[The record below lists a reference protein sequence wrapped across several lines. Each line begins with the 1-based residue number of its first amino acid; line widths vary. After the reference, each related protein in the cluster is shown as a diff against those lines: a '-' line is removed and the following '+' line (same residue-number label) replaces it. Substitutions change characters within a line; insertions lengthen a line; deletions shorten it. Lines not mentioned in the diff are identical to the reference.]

1 MYGGLTRLVFFQ
13 VAFDEATDEFAPY
26 FNRQTVPKILITT
39 SDRPRGV
46 RMFYLESSEQSTGYK
61 IPRFSYYDWQIKAEN
76 NSFHMDFFL
85 LLYSATVNN
94 LVYVCNL

>member
-1 MYGGLTRLVFFQ
+1 MVDLTRLLFFQ

-46 RMFYLESSEQSTGYK
+46 CMFYLEISEQRTDYK
-61 IPRFSYYDWQIKAEN
+61 IPGFDLMYYDWYIKTEN
-76 NSFHMDFFL
+76 NSIHMDFF
-85 LLYSATVNN
+85 YQFR
-94 LVYVCNL
+94 

>member
-1 MYGGLTRLVFFQ
+1 MVDLTRLLFFQ

-46 RMFYLESSEQSTGYK
+46 RMFYLESSEQPIGCKTTRVF
-61 IPRFSYYDWQIKAEN
+61 I
-76 NSFHMDFFL
+76 L
-85 LLYSATVNN
+85 
-94 LVYVCNL
+94 

>member
-1 MYGGLTRLVFFQ
+1 MFFSYFIYGRFTRLLFLQ

-46 RMFYLESSEQSTGYK
+46 CMLYLECSGQLIGYT
-61 IPRFSYYDWQIKAEN
+61 IPSYKYCDW
-76 NSFHMDFFL
+76 SMTFL
-85 LLYSATVNN
+85 V
-94 LVYVCNL
+94 